1 MSAPDAGLSRQAI
14 KHYQSGQFREAEQL
28 FRRLLERDPDNWQHA
43 LLLGL
48 SRHSQGDSDEGVK
61 WVRRSVEL
69 GDGQPVTHYYLG
81 RLMADS
87 GQRNAAREQFSQ
99 AIALDPNHV
108 EARTGMGLVSMMGA
122 DFKRA
127 VSEFKTA
134 LRAADDH
141 LPALT
146 ALARCLIELEQFDQA
161 YPYANKA
168 LQANP
173 ENPVALG
180 IMGQVLFGLGQLD
193 LAEKCF
199 REGLEKAPDSAE
211 MHGRL
216 AELLKARRSDQEALE
231 HYIKAIE
238 KDYGG
243 APLIVDTSI
252 CLERIGDP
260 VQARMLMQKAHARWP
275 NDVSVAVRLAELTLL
290 ADKPEAARE
299 ILAGLDPED
308 AAVLEMQARVADYQG
323 DAERARD
330 ILQRVVEADREGK
343 QHSARLLL
351 ARVLA
356 DADPQDPEAARV
368 PIAAMLDRDPPM
380 PDAVLVWAHLCE
392 RAGHYGDACQAL
404 EDLLARDVA
413 SESERP
419 VIHNRLANCYD
430 LADQKAPAWS
440 HWQKGAWRIAPHAA
454 RMEAQRGSGA
464 LDAWLAWDAA
474 AFEAEAFDDG
484 HPAPVIVAGWPGSGR
499 EILLAGLAGHPDV
512 GVLDR
517 EGENRR
523 LEALGLPALPEHL
536 SGVDHESLLL
546 GRKRFMRGVRRGSEP
561 AVTLEPGWWQASAIP
576 ALARYFPGA
585 RVVLP
590 VADPADLALQWRVD
604 GYADV
609 EGMIGEY
616 RKELELWRRMGEILP
631 LNVIEV
637 GREELLDDT
646 SATLDRVCA
655 ALGLEPSEPARYG
668 ASRVLD
674 LQRFVP
680 AGSGARYEP
689 MGAGQGVDRAPADD
703 GDQ

>member
-356 DADPQDPEAARV
+356 DADPQDPEAARA

-561 AVTLEPGWWQASAIP
+561 AVTLEPGWWQASALP